1 MESLKSNIDK
11 LDIDKL
17 KNLPSNLS
25 NLKSKVDR
33 LDFDKVVL
41 APVDLIKLSDEV
53 RNDGVEKRCIWW

>member
-53 RNDGVEKRCIWW
+53 RNDGVEKRCI

>member
-17 KNLPSNLS
+17 KNPPSNLS

-53 RNDGVEKRCIWW
+53 RNDGVEKRCI